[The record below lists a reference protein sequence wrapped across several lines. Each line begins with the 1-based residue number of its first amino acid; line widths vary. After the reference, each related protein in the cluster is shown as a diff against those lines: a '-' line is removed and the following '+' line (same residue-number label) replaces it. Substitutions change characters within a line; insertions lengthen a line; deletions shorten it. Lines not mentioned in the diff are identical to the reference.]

1 MGTSAWEQYK
11 KQNSV
16 SDERIHE
23 RTTYQNQETSDP
35 VWEEYKRKSG
45 ILDHVERNTSEY
57 NRYMQRRE
65 QAQTQYATA
74 KAQLDKYRAADALQD
89 KLYGIVDVFGS
100 DMDRQQ
106 RALERS
112 ASRYERDLPV
122 YEEML
127 NNAAV
132 YDSDL
137 YDQIYKETVG
147 AHDSLNDQYAKYMQA
162 SEQARADYLADLK
175 ENDIGTYY
183 GETMTRGDIERSL
196 SEAKKAAEQAEA
208 EYNEAASLKNAGYAS
223 MAPSYQTDL
232 KLGSAHDQ
240 QRRERE
246 ATISAAKQKM
256 EDAQA
261 LVAQYQRAINLHNT
275 RDDAAKIATALE
287 AMKEGGTYDANAQKG
302 SEAYNKVKEDAE
314 DSSLGLRLM
323 SVGASSA
330 AGYNLTKSKEEKAGK
345 IYSADSEH
353 LTDEQKR
360 NFYALYAVDK
370 ELAEKYINGAAQEM
384 ERQYYAGLSRWA
396 GKNWGTRK
404 LAFLAGSEAQWL
416 SGIDTFGPAGTKLS
430 AIGEALVGGVG
441 QKLEDQGLW
450 GTGLFA
456 GKIREDTPLVGGVLG
471 GKSLAD
477 ATGLASSILQ
487 SAQSAGI
494 AKAAGGSKAVQWLGT
509 ILMGGSAANS
519 DYRKKLAEGWDDVD
533 AMAHGLA
540 AGIAE
545 AAFEEISIDKLVNQN
560 LTKGFWKSFFEQGGI
575 EMSEEICTSLA
586 NRCSDAA
593 IAAMSG
599 NLSEVEARAKE
610 LMAYGMDGSA
620 ARRQAEEE
628 WIIDVIND
636 GLGGFISGGIMT
648 AGNYATHIRSI
659 NKQNNTLE
667 GYTQQARDTGNI
679 ETYKQYAEN
688 NDLGWYGSEPSES
701 ISDQSKRQQKLENRQ
716 TGSDIARVQDH
727 IDEQF
732 KGKTVQEQE
741 TIAKDLIE
749 QYGDGIEGAVYDAL
763 TADITT
769 KTKNM
774 TADEIR
780 AARDEAVKQATG
792 DGLKSMIRGIYDRTG
807 IQTAARNEGMDGAM
821 KYAQQTR
828 ATATG
833 EVSMKATVEVNGEEQ
848 QFDIVD
854 LKDGGNK
861 VVLSNGMTVET
872 AKLNTDLDT
881 KDALQYI
888 SKLDMGDNA
897 QKVFEAYKKSG
908 LDGAEGYRYLVD
920 YTTAYKQGVDG
931 QLKLDTAIDRSSLN
945 ANDVIAA
952 YTLGQQVLQ
961 SRLATDEAR
970 KAQAVITAKNKGFT
984 GSKATVDTTRV
995 NRESLAAAEKEQF
1008 DLLINEIAPATGMKF
1023 VLYSSTEKNGVY
1035 KDASGKYK
1043 DGAIWIDVHAG
1054 RNFTSDVLSGI
1065 LATTGHEMGHLFKD
1079 YAPTEWYKL
1088 RSYILS
1094 QLSESELENLIH
1106 AQIEKSRRSGHK
1118 LTREGAIEEIVSDTC
1133 ETFIRDSKALRANME
1148 KLATKDLNAAQ
1159 KVLQWV
1165 KETFDRIKEAF
1176 SKSAKFDP
1184 AARIMDKKS
1193 SEVKA
1198 MLAELQD
1205 AAFMEAKRT
1214 IEQVSVM
1221 EALEQAPQFQE
1232 RDSFA
1237 METNV
1242 EQVGELIAVH
1252 NCSVQNAADVLELGG
1267 FPSPSIAIVK
1277 AAQGHKSFGDVS
1289 IIFKSSA
1296 IDPQN
1301 DYRNKI
1307 YGADAWTPT
1316 TENART
1322 EREVHQDKVMALD
1335 NKLADLS
1342 GKVAGGVFS
1351 NSSIARAYLNDPW
1364 TSENPDV
1371 ILSQIARSKGAIA
1384 AYVADKNIQFETVE
1398 KAKEYDPDGNDFLE
1412 KVIAGFSAQQLTD
1425 MSDRIEAGGKL
1436 TDAEMEKVVDIYKQ
1450 HDYDSLGESIK
1461 AKPAMAEKLVS
1472 MQAQK
1477 LTRWRIEDIVEN
1489 AHRYIEQNGA
1499 TKTEVDKNATLLN
1512 MMSAI
1517 ADDATDSEK
1526 AVSDWL
1532 RPQLEPVYGRK
1543 GIYNGRDIF
1552 TASGNRR
1559 TFDQTHDP
1567 YTLEN
1572 IVRAMGRVED
1582 RGANVGGLNAS
1593 SLQAVTTPEYSSL
1606 DDVRK
1611 DSGRLTKLSDETT
1624 AIYNDLNSRID
1635 AAKQTVME
1643 MKDSRG
1649 DRPAYYD
1656 VDAAFIKAATT
1667 DRKTTSIKR
1676 AFKVEAD
1683 VVISTEI
1690 AKEIAA
1696 ICKDASKLPVE
1707 YFEAKPQRAQY
1718 FDEVAYAIFPS
1729 DAPANLVDGYRD
1741 RGVTSYTY
1749 ETNAERLAIQ
1759 NSLDDAKFQD
1769 RDYYSGSDYDA
1780 ILTAEEMAANEE
1792 YGDDYWNS
1800 LLESDPDVDRADL
1813 AIVANDVKRLRE
1825 AEAEARRLKAQL
1837 ADYAG
1842 DNPARISINRFTD
1855 DTLTAFNIPGKTRAD
1870 AKSWL
1875 KSTAEYILSGQRFTP
1890 EDAAG
1895 IFQGLLNMGV
1905 VREAQAD
1912 LAEIRRD
1919 LKGRTVYVS
1928 DSVKHEFGD
1937 DWSAFKKRAKAAG
1950 IYLTSNS
1957 EKMGIDVHNQEL
1969 SDMYPGSFDAYET
1982 DLKAALENM
1991 VEVGENGRLTSKPLI
2006 DTLSKQEIEG
2016 MFGDFLSSLS
2026 DLQQRAQFEI
2036 TARASDTAAVR
2047 KAQEQAKY
2055 AKKVKD
2061 QAMEEMRKWRNKA
2074 GHNADLLNAALK
2086 SKSADITKLKNT
2098 ISDQNAE
2105 IKRLVDESRN
2115 WKDRAARN
2123 AEYMQS
2129 LIDSKNRDITDL
2141 QKKID
2146 DMQKKIDGKVRSPEI
2161 AKLIA
2166 WERARAAHEATM
2178 KKQGQFDAYRDRQR
2192 AKDLRGRIVNL
2203 KKDLQRA
2210 MLRPTD
2216 TNYVPAGLAKS
2227 LVAALEALD
2236 TSPGEGTKG
2245 AAKYAALSDK
2255 LRAMALA
2262 YDAIQNSEDVG
2273 YEYSIEYDKDLSAKI
2288 AKLAETMDERNIRDL
2303 TSQELQEIY
2312 DIVRSIRDTMVKA
2325 RKFLSGLRY
2334 ASVREGI
2341 EAGLLQQSQITPL
2354 ADVSRHE
2361 RRKRLKLHDK
2371 LSPMRDVEAMS
2382 GWNRNAALYEGFQQ
2396 VEAGDERRLAW
2407 ELGYQSEFRDLK
2419 SGKNEKEFWKAMT
2432 KELDFGAKAK
2442 VPQKVVI
2449 KDKNADNNA
2458 SQKTE
2463 QKAIPEQQKEGKPV
2477 LMTKMQAIQI
2487 YMTAQREAGNQ
2498 KLEHL
2503 FKGGATIRNA
2513 GDILAGKKNIRSNEI
2528 QVTPQLIRNI
2538 EKSFTEWDR
2547 QYMETMRAYLKRE
2560 GNAVNRVFY
2569 TLKHRVL
2576 HLEDNYVPTKVDK
2589 AYLDVKLDSSDFS
2602 KLFVKNPG
2610 STQEIKEGA
2619 PQPLIIDGMETMMNK
2634 HVAEQAQYIGL
2645 AIPIRDFA
2653 KMFNG
2658 KIATE
2663 NGVGYTTLKTEIER
2677 NFGEEG
2683 THLIVQALI
2692 DVQGGSEQSGWKSGL
2707 DEVMKKIQ
2715 GAFVRHALLWNLSVT
2730 IKQAASYAAAGSV
2743 LSREALLKGNR
2754 SILNKSDPSHSLS
2767 LITQIF
2773 LNPNGSTAQRLF
2785 SEIDRVTALHADRRN
2800 GMNYA
2805 EVELG
2810 KKNMNKAQQKMKGIG
2825 ASMEQNAVASKVREI
2840 GTALNPTSWIQRMD
2854 VATTAALWVAC
2865 KEQVRME
2872 NLTGEAATA
2881 RLKELYERCLRE
2893 TQPMYDSLHRT
2904 AQQKTGGSLSQY
2916 LFPFRTVPVQNH
2928 GQMVSA
2934 YERLL
2939 AAKTKGA
2946 TEKAESVK
2954 FFRKTLLAQIE
2965 SAAVFSAMTFAAA
2978 LAKRKTKKY
2987 RDEDGEMTVGSVA
3000 KGFGLDVASTLVS
3013 VGSPMWGSELWSIA
3027 DRLINK
3033 ATGKGGYT
3041 YDAFSVGALDMINDT
3056 ADAVDK
3062 IAVDIGKKFRKEDVT
3077 IEEFG
3082 KHMLN
3087 LLTKAG
3093 NVAGIPADTVK
3104 TYTEGFI
3111 GNIKDVIE
3119 GRVPALN
3126 DESWERSNSVNAKRL
3141 IEAMEAG
3148 DAEKAGKVLEELK
3161 NNIKA
3166 GKPNISEKNLN
3177 STARNAINGYLK
3189 EEYLKNRLTEE
3200 KAIGYMIQFGGKKE
3214 DDAFW
3219 AVREW
3224 EAKEKHKGE
3233 DDYTWSKYENL
3244 RDIMDAGGDISA
3256 EIDYL
3261 AEHGVEFKEANS
3273 EVKQHI
3279 GRQFKNGDL
3288 TQEEAMALIQKYHKV
3303 KDEKTKQYRAD
3314 TEDEA
3319 WFAVEEWKTEDYNKY
3334 SDVDSA
3340 IYSGGDITPAAEI
3353 LMSHGVSEKAIK
3365 EHVGEYVRDLME
3377 AGAIS
3382 EDGAAELLMKYQGK
3396 DADEAY
3402 WAVDKWTSQNI
3413 AYAAGEEFNDS
3424 NYRDLYA
3431 AIDAN
3436 KPDDEAIAELTDHG
3450 YKDRDIRSAAKE
3462 YLVKQFEEKKI
3473 DEQKLRNQLAKYAK
3487 ITKTETVNDIVAKA
3501 SCYRDTGHRTSNFKE
3516 EYLDGEITAE
3526 QVKGWSVKYDGKTA
3540 QEADSIVRYWN
3551 YEKQYPSLEFTEGAV
3566 TSFED
3571 GSNKTRE
3578 NGHRSAKAAG
3588 MSFEQYLKAKA
3599 VLNEISDTN
3608 GNRTGED
3615 EYIAALAQMNLTA
3628 AQKDALYYEKYKGT
3642 TKYSRKKW

>member
-23 RTTYQNQETSDP
+23 RTAYQNQETSDP
-35 VWEEYKRKSG
+35 VWEEYKRNSG
-45 ILDHVERNTSEY
+45 ILDHVERNISEY

-261 LVAQYQRAINLHNT
+261 LVAQYQRALHYRASTDDRNELIT
-275 RDDAAKIATALE
+275 RATNDEEFATKAASG
-287 AMKEGGTYDANAQKG
+287 KERYEREWQRHENSAEMEEKKDNANFL
-302 SEAYNKVKEDAE
+302 
-314 DSSLGLRLM
+314 SSLWGAGTDMTLPTGTMQQSINAMRTDNYGLDTDEMSKTRKRLM
-323 SVGASSA
+323 ELDEDLREPYYYWYGQSRYNAERYLDYAEEAQRERDLGKIRDWSEDHPILGTVAA
-330 AGYNLTKSKEEKAGK
+330 AGVNMVSG
-345 IYSADSEH
+345 AD
-353 LTDEQKR
+353 
-360 NFYALYAVDK
+360 FFAA
-370 ELAEKYINGAAQEM
+370 LAEKSATGEIGEHQGNVAISEIRDTMHEGVSDNFKTDVGKFFYGVGTSLIDSKIAMATGNTIPMFFMSAASSEYLESKNRGASDEQAI
-384 ERQYYAGLSRWA
+384 
-396 GKNWGTRK
+396 
-404 LAFLAGSEAQWL
+404 L
-416 SGIDTFGPAGTKLS
+416 SGILAGTAECLFEEVSVEKLIS
-430 AIGEALVGGVG
+430 RN
-441 QKLEDQGLW
+441 KD
-450 GTGLFA
+450 A
-456 GKIREDTPLVGGVLG
+456 GKRFIRKFIE
-471 GKSLAD
+471 
-477 ATGLASSILQ
+477 Q
-487 SAQSAGI
+487 SF
-494 AKAAGGSKAVQWLGT
+494 T
-509 ILMGGSAANS
+509 
-519 DYRKKLAEGWDDVD
+519 
-533 AMAHGLA
+533 
-540 AGIAE
+540 E
-545 AAFEEISIDKLVNQN
+545 A
-560 LTKGFWKSFFEQGGI
+560 
-575 EMSEEICTSLA
+575 SEEVTTSLA
-586 NRCSDAA
+586 NTISDAL
-593 IAAMSG
+593 
-599 NLSEVEARAKE
+599 LSHAYDFETKTESRARE
-610 LMAYGMDGSA
+610 LMAQGVSAAEAKATAQKEWATDLLRDAAAGGLSGGMSQLIYSGTHIKQTHEYNRDLESSGKRAMRDGS
-620 ARRQAEEE
+620 
-628 WIIDVIND
+628 
-636 GLGGFISGGIMT
+636 
-648 AGNYATHIRSI
+648 
-659 NKQNNTLE
+659 
-667 GYTQQARDTGNI
+667 I
-679 ETYKQYAEN
+679 ETLRQYADANGIEWNSEEMPVQEDGKKN
-688 NDLGWYGSEPSES
+688 N
-701 ISDQSKRQQKLENRQ
+701 KLEVRQ
-716 TGSDIARVQDH
+716 LGYDVQQVQDH

-741 TIAKDLIE
+741 TIAKNLID

-780 AARDEAVKQATG
+780 AARDEAVKQATD

-848 QFDIVD
+848 QFNIVD

-861 VVLSNGMTVET
+861 VVLSNGMTVEA

-931 QLKLDTAIDRSSLN
+931 KLSLDTAIDRSSLN

-961 SRLATDEAR
+961 SRLAADEAR

-1088 RSYILS
+1088 RNYILS
-1094 QLSESELENLIH
+1094 QLSESELENLVH

-1193 SEVKA
+1193 AEVKA

-1214 IEQVSVM
+1214 IEQVGVM

-1242 EQVGELIAVH
+1242 EQVGKLIAVH
-1252 NCSVQNAADVLELGG
+1252 NVREADLLKTIDLGG
-1267 FPSPSIAIVK
+1267 FPSPSIAIKK
-1277 AAQGHKSFGDVS
+1277 AAYGHKGFGPITVV
-1289 IIFKSSA
+1289 FNASA
-1296 IDPQN
+1296 IDPKA
-1301 DYRNKI
+1301 NKANKV
-1307 YGADAWTPT
+1307 YGADAYTAKVGSVT
-1316 TENART
+1316 IETEILAKPAAAL
-1322 EREVHQDKVMALD
+1322 VHRLR
-1335 NKLADLS
+1335 DLS
-1342 GKVAGGVFS
+1342 GKVLDG
-1351 NSSIARAYLNDPW
+1351 
-1364 TSENPDV
+1364 
-1371 ILSQIARSKGAIA
+1371 K
-1384 AYVADKNIQFETVE
+1384 FE
-1398 KAKEYDPDGNDFLE
+1398 
-1412 KVIAGFSAQQLTD
+1412 
-1425 MSDRIEAGGKL
+1425 
-1436 TDAEMEKVVDIYKQ
+1436 
-1450 HDYDSLGESIK
+1450 
-1461 AKPAMAEKLVS
+1461 
-1472 MQAQK
+1472 
-1477 LTRWRIEDIVEN
+1477 
-1489 AHRYIEQNGA
+1489 
-1499 TKTEVDKNATLLN
+1499 
-1512 MMSAI
+1512 
-1517 ADDATDSEK
+1517 
-1526 AVSDWL
+1526 
-1532 RPQLEPVYGRK
+1532 
-1543 GIYNGRDIF
+1543 RDIG
-1552 TASGNRR
+1552 TISN
-1559 TFDQTHDP
+1559 
-1567 YTLEN
+1567 
-1572 IVRAMGRVED
+1572 
-1582 RGANVGGLNAS
+1582 
-1593 SLQAVTTPEYSSL
+1593 
-1606 DDVRK
+1606 
-1611 DSGRLTKLSDETT
+1611 LSDETDLT
-1624 AIYNDLNSRID
+1624 ADEIAEE
-1635 AAKQTVME
+1635 AARRDNGILAAYMADRGISVQPVTRTVE
-1643 MKDSRG
+1643 YGEG
-1649 DRPAYYD
+1649 DVREVFD
-1656 VDAAFIKAATT
+1656 KAATREAMEAAIGENAVQTVVEWLVPQIEKIMGRKGVYNGKDLYTASGSRRSFAQTHSEYTAENVAREMNKKGGAGGVGMSFTTANELKGLLAGELKSISQIRKQSQNLVKPDPDSYVKEALGEKNKDLT
-1667 DRKTTSIKR
+1667 DRIRAAVKTI
-1676 AFKVEAD
+1676 E
-1683 VVISTEI
+1683 
-1690 AKEIAA
+1690 KEIAGLGWTDAHDA
-1696 ICKDASKLPVE
+1696 IRSAARANLKTASEIRRSISRDLGGEISESVAREIADTFDAIRNTPTE
-1707 YFEAKPQRAQY
+1707 YFEAKPRRAVG
-1718 FDEVAYAIFPS
+1718 FDEVAHIIIPTDAGVNLRSKLS
-1729 DAPANLVDGYRD
+1729 DLGVDVRE
-1741 RGVTSYTY
+1741 YTAGD
-1749 ETNAERLAIQ
+1749 EDARLAIL
-1759 NSLDDAKFQD
+1759 NSLDAAKFQD

-1800 LLESDPDVDRADL
+1800 LLESDPGVDRADL
-1813 AIVANDVKRLRE
+1813 TIVANDVKRLRE

-1855 DTLTAFNIPGKTRAD
+1855 DTLTAFNIPGKARAD
-1870 AKSWL
+1870 VKSWL
-1875 KSTAEYILSGQRFTP
+1875 TSTAEYILSGQRFTP
-1890 EDAAG
+1890 EDAAS

-1919 LKGRTVYVS
+1919 LKGRTIYVS

-1969 SDMYPGSFDAYET
+1969 SDMHPGSFDAYET

-1991 VEVGENGRLTSKPLI
+1991 VEVSENGRLTSKPLI

-2026 DLQQRAQFEI
+2026 DLQQRAQFKI
-2036 TARASDTAAVR
+2036 TARASDTAAVK

-2061 QAMEEMRKWRNKA
+2061 QTMEEMRKWRNKA

-2203 KKDLQRA
+2203 KEDLQRA

-2463 QKAIPEQQKEGKPV
+2463 QKASPEQQKEGKPV

-2538 EKSFTEWDR
+2538 EKNFTEWDR

-2965 SAAVFSAMTFAAA
+2965 SAVVFSAMTFAAA

-3148 DAEKAGKVLEELK
+3148 DTEKAGKVLEELK

-3177 STARNAINGYLK
+3177 STVGNAINGYLK

-3261 AEHGVEFKEANS
+3261 AEHGVEFKETNS

-3413 AYAAGEEFNDS
+3413 AYAAGEEFDDS

-3436 KPDDEAIAELTDHG
+3436 KPDDDAVKELTDHG

-3462 YLVKQFEEKKI
+3462 YLVKQFEEKTI

-3526 QVKGWSVKYDGKTA
+3526 QVKSWSVKYDGKTE
-3540 QEADSIVRYWN
+3540 QEADSTVRYWN

-3571 GSNKTRE
+3571 GSGKTRE